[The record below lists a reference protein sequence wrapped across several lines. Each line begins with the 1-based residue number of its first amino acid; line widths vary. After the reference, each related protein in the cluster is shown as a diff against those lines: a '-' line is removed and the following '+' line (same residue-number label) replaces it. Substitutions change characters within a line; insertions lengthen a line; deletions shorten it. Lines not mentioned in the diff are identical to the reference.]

1 MTKRTQKC
9 LDFNW
14 VPRFLN
20 VVSAELLVAVHC
32 SDYLAIATPQCS
44 SPSAGVIASTA
55 NTGLDGLVHR
65 LVTSAY
71 TVTKSTWPISAKTR
85 PLESHAMKISVPYQ
99 SNVGRQPVPAGRSL
113 LAI

>member
-44 SPSAGVIASTA
+44 
-55 NTGLDGLVHR
+55 
-65 LVTSAY
+65 
-71 TVTKSTWPISAKTR
+71 
-85 PLESHAMKISVPYQ
+85 
-99 SNVGRQPVPAGRSL
+99 
-113 LAI
+113 